1 MKESGKRK
9 IRQLSSDTIILTDVF
24 RTDRGSISKMKLVRL
39 RPAELS
45 WTSTHVGGPIKYS
58 QFLYRIT
65 PDGPD
70 KSHLDFVG
78 LQLEPREMTK
88 KEALELARKIRQEDS
103 GAWNNLAKAMEKE
116 LL

>member
-24 RTDRGSISKMKLVRL
+24 RTDRGSISKTKLVRL